1 MQFTVIGIPDK
12 QDFHFAPDCLKVV
25 EESKIFSG
33 GKRHYQLVK
42 HILPEEHK
50 WIDITIPLKAVFD
63 QYNSHEDIVVFA
75 SGDPLFFGFANTIKR
90 ELPKAKIH
98 LMPYFNSLQLL
109 AHRMVLPYHDMINV
123 SLTGRPFH
131 EFDRVLIEGKEKIG
145 LLTDKKNTPQKIAQ
159 RMLDYGYTNYEM
171 IIGENMGGEN
181 ENIQK
186 LLITNA
192 VDTKPSSLNCI
203 ILLKTEDRKRCFG
216 IPEKDIN
223 ILEGRP
229 KMMTKMPIRLLSL
242 SFLDLYKRQV
252 MWDIGFCTGSVSIEA
267 KMQFPHLKIH
277 SFEKREESRA
287 LIQQNTKKFGIPGIE
302 SYIGDF
308 FEMDLSDVSKPDAVF
323 IGGHGGRL
331 VEMLGIIK
339 ENILPGGIV
348 VFNSVSKNSKDMF
361 LEGVDKHG
369 FRILRE
375 TRIVVDDNNPIDTF
389 AAELI

>member
-25 EESKIFSG
+25 GESKIFSG

-42 HILPEEHK
+42 HILPKDHK

-90 ELPKAKIH
+90 ELPKANIN

-159 RMLDYGYTNYEM
+159 RMLDFGYTNYEM

-181 ENIQK
+181 EKVHK

-192 VDTKPSSLNCI
+192 VETKPSSLNCI
-203 ILLKTEDRKRCFG
+203 ILLKTGERKRYFG

-287 LIQQNTKKFGIPGIE
+287 LIKQNTKKFGIPGIE

-308 FEMDLSDVSKPDAVF
+308 FAMDLSEVAKPDAVF

-331 VEMLGIIK
+331 VEMLEIIK